1 MSPGSFFMFAGGVR
15 SPLLACE
22 VAMSVNVTTADQ
34 VTEIELDDPAALN
47 AVTPEGL
54 MDLRRA
60 LRVAQDDPAVRVIIL
75 TGAGDRAFCTGANL
89 KKTFPPENS
98 FARNH
103 LLTRDGEAQDA
114 GYTRLL
120 DLSDLQIW
128 KPMIAAVNGYC
139 LGGGLELALQC
150 DLRIASATASFAL
163 PEVKVASVPAVGG
176 VQALL
181 RAIPSAQAM
190 KMALTGDR
198 IDAETALSIGL
209 VSDVTDPDALMDEAR
224 GIAARIAANGPLAVQ
239 MAKKLAVETAHLAPA
254 EFNAHSNV
262 AWGLLRDST
271 DRIEGRTAFGQKR
284 KPNYTGN

>member
-1 MSPGSFFMFAGGVR
+1 MTI
-15 SPLLACE
+15 
-22 VAMSVNVTTADQ
+22 TTS
-34 VTEIELDDPAALN
+34 TEDHIRIIVLDDPPAMNAL
-47 AVTPEGL
+47 APEGL
-54 MDLRRA
+54 LA
-60 LRVAQDDPAVRVIIL
+60 LRQALRAAQDDDAVRVIIL

-89 KKTFPPENS
+89 KKTFPPENG

-103 LLTRDGEAQDA
+103 LLGRETEARDG

-150 DLRIASATASFAL
+150 DLRIASSTAAFGL

-181 RAIPSAQAM
+181 RAIPAAHAM
-190 KMALTGDR
+190 KLALTGDR
-198 IDAETALSIGL
+198 IDAAAALAIGL
-209 VSDVTDPDALMDEAR
+209 VSDVTAPEALLDEAR
-224 GIAARIAANGPLAVQ
+224 AIAARIADNGPLAVQ
-239 MAKKLAVETAHLAPA
+239 VVKKLAVETAHLAPA
-254 EFNAHSNV
+254 DFMAQSNT

-271 DRIEGRTAFGQKR
+271 DRIEGRTAFAEKR
-284 KPNYTGN
+284 RPNYTGN